1 MNDAVMNQKERERY
15 KGSMRT
21 RGSPRRRSGDRR
33 RQRRS
38 GCAGNLHGGGGRVWG
53 RRRRFAGTSPSRL
66 DSLFREVEEVAAEL
80 IAASD
85 RAREVGADDERD
97 GGDGRRSG
105 RPRRSPTSSHSGTD
119 ATHRNV
125 EENEMELLDMVDRK
139 SVV

>member
-1 MNDAVMNQKERERY
+1 MGA
-15 KGSMRT
+15 
-21 RGSPRRRSGDRR
+21 
-33 RQRRS
+33 
-38 GCAGNLHGGGGRVWG
+38 
-53 RRRRFAGTSPSRL
+53 SPSRL
-66 DSLFREVEEVAAEL
+66 DSFFREVEEVAAEL

-125 EENEMELLDMVDRK
+125 EENEMELLDMVAGHGKVQNGGDVRATTAAE
-139 SVV
+139 